1 METIKIKPSPLSG
14 RVNIPPSKSAAH
26 RNIICAALS
35 LGRSVISPICH
46 SEDIDATI
54 SACKALGAVIT
65 EEENCFI
72 IEGIDKSK
80 LIGKRVNIDCGES
93 GSTLRFMIPIAA
105 SLGCKATF
113 IGHGRLPKR
122 PITPITEAISNKG
135 VVCSGDS
142 LPLTVSG
149 KLLAG
154 EYSISGD
161 VSSQY
166 LTGLLFAIG
175 LNGGSVRLTTPLE
188 SAGYVALTIEIL
200 KHFGVTIYEK
210 NGVYSAKGHFKPTT
224 ATIEGD
230 WSQACFYLA
239 AGALGGE
246 LELSGLNFN
255 SSQGDIKAIELFK
268 KFGANITVKDG
279 ILYVKPSELKG
290 QNIDCSQIP
299 DMVPALAVTAAL
311 SQGKTTIF
319 GGSRLRL
326 KETDRIKTVIAG
338 LQAMGITAT
347 ETPDGMVITGGSPVG
362 GTVDGS
368 GDHRIVMAFSVLAA
382 FSEGSTKIEGY
393 TSVNKSYPNFFE
405 DFKSIGGRADGIISW
420 R

>member
-35 LGRSVISPICH
+35 QGRSVISPVCH

-65 EEENCFI
+65 EEDNAFI
-72 IEGIDKSK
+72 IEGIDKSN
-80 LIGKRVNIDCGES
+80 LVGKRVTIDCRES

-105 SLGCKATF
+105 ALGVKATF
-113 IGHGRLPKR
+113 IGHGRLPNR

-149 KLLAG
+149 KLLNG
-154 EYSISGD
+154 EYLISGD

-175 LNGGSVRLTTPLE
+175 LNGGTVRLTTPLE
-188 SAGYVALTIEIL
+188 SAGYVKLTIEIL
-200 KHFGVTIYEK
+200 KCFGVAVYEK
-210 NGVYSAKGHFKPTT
+210 NGVYSAKGQFSPTN
-224 ATIEGD
+224 AKIEGD

-268 KFGANITVKDG
+268 GFGANITVKDN
-279 ILYVKPSELKG
+279 ILYVKSGELKG

-338 LQAMGITAT
+338 LAAMGITAT
-347 ETPDGMVITGGSPVG
+347 ETPDGMIITGGKPTG

-368 GDHRIVMAFSVLAA
+368 GDHRIVMAFSILAA
-382 FSEGSTKIEGY
+382 FCDDSTKINGY

>member
-14 RVNIPPSKSAAH
+14 RVIIPPSKSAAH

-65 EEENCFI
+65 EEDNSFV

-80 LIGKRVNIDCGES
+80 LVGKRVNIDCGES

-105 SLGCKATF
+105 ALGCKATF

-149 KLLAG
+149 KLLVG

-210 NGVYSAKGHFKPTT
+210 NGVYSAKGSFKPTT

-239 AGALGGE
+239 AGAMGGE
-246 LELSGLNFN
+246 LELSNLNFN

-268 KFGANITVKDG
+268 KFGANITVKDD

-347 ETPDGMVITGGSPVG
+347 ETPDGMVITGGSPMG

-368 GDHRIVMAFSVLAA
+368 GDHRIVMAFTILAA

>member
-1 METIKIKPSPLSG
+1 METIKIKPSALSG

-35 LGRSVISPICH
+35 QGRSVITPACH

-54 SACKALGAVIT
+54 SACEALGAIIN
-65 EEENCFI
+65 EEEGSFI
-72 IEGIDKSK
+72 IDGIDKSK
-80 LIGKRVNIDCGES
+80 LVGKRVNIDCGES

-105 SLGCKATF
+105 ALGCKATF
-113 IGHGRLPKR
+113 IGHGRLPNR

-135 VVCSGDS
+135 VVCSGNS

-149 KLLAG
+149 RLLTG
-154 EYSISGD
+154 EYLISGD

-175 LNGGSVRLTTPLE
+175 LNGGTARLTTPLE
-188 SAGYVALTIEIL
+188 SAGYVTLTIEIL
-200 KHFGVTIYEK
+200 KRFGVTIYEK
-210 NGVYSAKGHFKPTT
+210 NGVYSAKGQFSPTN
-224 ATIEGD
+224 AKIEGD

-255 SSQGDIKAIELFK
+255 SSQGDIKAIQLFK
-268 KFGANITVKDG
+268 NFGADITVKND
-279 ILYVKPSELKG
+279 ILYVKPGELNG
-290 QNIDCSQIP
+290 QEIDCSQIP
-299 DMVPALAVTAAL
+299 DMVPALAVTAAMAKG
-311 SQGKTTIF
+311 QTTIF
-319 GGSRLRL
+319 GGQRLRI

-338 LQAMGITAT
+338 LEAMGISVT
-347 ETPDGMVITGGSPVG
+347 ETPDGMIITGGKPTG

-368 GDHRIVMAFSVLAA
+368 GDHRIVMAFSILAA
-382 FSEGSTKIEGY
+382 FCDNSTKINGY
-393 TSVNKSYPNFFE
+393 TSVNKSYPTFFE

>member
-80 LIGKRVNIDCGES
+80 LVGKRVNIDCGES
-93 GSTLRFMIPIAA
+93 GSTLRFMIPIASA
-105 SLGCKATF
+105 LGCKATF

-135 VVCSGDS
+135 VVCSGDA
-142 LPLTVSG
+142 LPLTVSR
-149 KLLAG
+149 KLLTG
-154 EYSISGD
+154 EYLISGD

-210 NGVYSAKGHFKPTT
+210 NGVYSAKGSFKPTT

-239 AGALGGE
+239 AGAMGGE
-246 LELSGLNFN
+246 LELSNLNFN

-268 KFGANITVKDG
+268 NFGANITVKDD
-279 ILYVKPSELKG
+279 ILYVKPYELKG

-368 GDHRIVMAFSVLAA
+368 GDHRIVMAFTILAA